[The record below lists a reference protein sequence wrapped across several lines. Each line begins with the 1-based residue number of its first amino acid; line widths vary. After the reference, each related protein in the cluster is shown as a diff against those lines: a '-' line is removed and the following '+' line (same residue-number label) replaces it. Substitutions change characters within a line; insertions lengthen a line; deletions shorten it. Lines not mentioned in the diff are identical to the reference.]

1 MLDVRVSAFA
11 EAVQQAKRM
20 DDKAT
25 HALDQVRGART
36 AITAGTKG
44 MWSFTATK
52 ALCDTQLEMEG
63 VKETA
68 HMLATMYESVND
80 TLVNGL
86 VPSYRAV
93 LEPLGIEPPADHVF
107 FDPSYDVEARMSEFD
122 DADRA
127 LSAAAA
133 SISDALVGLD
143 GADGIKSC
151 LTNWIIPPGYSL
163 PRRPQKLRSPYRTAK
178 DRYKDIQDQIDE
190 FRNNVERFRHGRLP
204 IPPSNFDEA
213 RHERLKQEWEYIKEG
228 FDPIVWAYNL
238 SPLSTCGLRTGV
250 LTAALATGS
259 GNAGGTTHQDEE
271 SDSRYGNAKVSHQPD
286 EESESESAAEGARF
300 SHHPKFDNGWVR
312 FPYGKEPPA
321 LSPWDEFC
329 NFINGLFFSEKRKH
343 IHRGCF

>member
-11 EAVQQAKRM
+11 EAVQQAKGM

-68 HMLATMYESVND
+68 HMVATMYESVND

-93 LEPLGIEPPADHVF
+93 LEPLGIEPPADRVF

-122 DADRA
+122 EADRA

-133 SISDALVGLD
+133 SIGDALVGLD

-151 LTNWIIPPGYSL
+151 LTNWIPPLGYNP
-163 PRRPQKLRSPYRTAK
+163 PRRPHKLRSPYRTAK
-178 DRYKDIQDQIDE
+178 ERDQDIQDQIDE
-190 FRNNVERFRHGRLP
+190 YKNKIERFSHGRLP
-204 IPPSNFDEA
+204 IPPSNVDKE
-213 RHERLKQEWEYIKEG
+213 RHERLEQYWEYIKDG
-228 FDPIVWAYNL
+228 FDTSCLWYSL
-238 SPLSTCGLRTGV
+238 SPLSTCGLRTGI
-250 LTAALATGS
+250 LTCGLATGS
-259 GNAGGTTHQDEE
+259 GNAGGSGHQDEE
-271 SDSRYGNAKVSHQPD
+271 SNSRSGNAKVSHQPD
-286 EESESESAAEGARF
+286 EESESESAAEGAKF
-300 SHHPKFDNGWVR
+300 SHHPKFDNGWVP

>member
-52 ALCDTQLEMEG
+52 ALCDTQLEMED

-68 HMLATMYESVND
+68 RMLATMYESVND

-93 LEPLGIEPPADHVF
+93 LEPLGIEPPADRVF
-107 FDPSYDVEARMSEFD
+107 FDPSYDVEARMSECD
-122 DADRA
+122 DAGRA

-151 LTNWIIPPGYSL
+151 LTNCLNPPDRYFEPIYIS
-163 PRRPQKLRSPYRTAK
+163 KTKNPYRTTK
-178 DRYKDIQDQIDE
+178 ERDRDIRDQMEE
-190 FRNNVERFRHGRLP
+190 FKNIVERFRHGRLP
-204 IPPSNFDEA
+204 IPPQQRRQGTA
-213 RHERLKQEWEYIKEG
+213 RTTQAVPR
-228 FDPIVWAYNL
+228 FTT
-238 SPLSTCGLRTGV
+238 SMLRTIASNPV
-250 LTAALATGS
+250 TPVYQRS
-259 GNAGGTTHQDEE
+259 QDWRPHCRPC
-271 SDSRYGNAKVSHQPD
+271 DW
-286 EESESESAAEGARF
+286 F
-300 SHHPKFDNGWVR
+300 
-312 FPYGKEPPA
+312 GK
-321 LSPWDEFC
+321 
-329 NFINGLFFSEKRKH
+329 
-343 IHRGCF
+343 RGRNNTPR

>member
-11 EAVQQAKRM
+11 EAAQQAKRM

-107 FDPSYDVEARMSEFD
+107 FDPSYDVEARMSECD
-122 DADRA
+122 DAGRA

-151 LTNWIIPPGYSL
+151 LTNCLNPPDRYFEPIYIS
-163 PRRPQKLRSPYRTAK
+163 KTKNPYRTTK
-178 DRYKDIQDQIDE
+178 ERDRDIRDQMEE
-190 FRNNVERFRHGRLP
+190 FKNIVERFRHGRLP
-204 IPPSNFDEA
+204 IPPSNVDKA
-213 RHERLKQEWEYIKEG
+213 RHERLKQYQDSQPVCFG
-228 FDPIVWAYNL
+228 PLLLTL
-238 SPLSTCGLRTGV
+238 SPLSTSGLRTGV
-250 LTAALATGS
+250 LTAGLATGS

-271 SDSRYGNAKVSHQPD
+271 SDSRSGNAKVSHQPD
-286 EESESESAAEGARF
+286 EESESESAAEGAKF
-300 SHHPKFDNGWVR
+300 SHHPKLDNGWVP